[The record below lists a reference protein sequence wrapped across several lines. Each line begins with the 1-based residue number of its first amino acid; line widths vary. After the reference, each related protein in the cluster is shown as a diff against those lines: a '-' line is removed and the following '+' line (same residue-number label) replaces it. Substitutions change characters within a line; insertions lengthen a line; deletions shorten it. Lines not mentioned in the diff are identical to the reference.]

1 MRVTLQAARWL
12 EEAGYDMPRIYRVCE
27 AFADHIDKIWNRV
40 TGASS
45 RSVVV
50 TPLRVDVK

>member
-1 MRVTLQAARWL
+1 MGLPGGFRKQTVICQGIYWICVTF
-12 EEAGYDMPRIYRVCE
+12 V
-27 AFADHIDKIWNRV
+27 DHIDKIWNRV

-50 TPLRVDVK
+50 TPLGVDIK